1 LQELELDLKKNQ
13 QDVEAAG
20 KDIDEC
26 LVVLRAAA
34 DRLAPGAEARVTLR
48 KQEGAIRDLAS
59 RAEVHSDPEVRKTAG
74 YFQQKTTELHA
85 VNRSVEETRIRLIT
99 QIDRLEELRVQLE
112 FNRGAGQ
119 IGESV
124 KGGQAILDSIQAIT
138 AGAQRVASDLDGF
151 GRTPAVATKPADA
164 TKPAE
169 VRKRK

>member
-1 LQELELDLKKNQ
+1 
-13 QDVEAAG
+13 
-20 KDIDEC
+20 
-26 LVVLRAAA
+26 
-34 DRLAPGAEARVTLR
+34 
-48 KQEGAIRDLAS
+48 
-59 RAEVHSDPEVRKTAG
+59 
-74 YFQQKTTELHA
+74 
-85 VNRSVEETRIRLIT
+85 LIT